1 MDNKE
6 ILERINEKRVSISTC
21 VQSLQFILKDIEEME
36 MKANSESDNSFLGLS
51 NIVEQ
56 LAERIKKDNADI
68 MVLSE

>member
-1 MDNKE
+1 METKE
-6 ILERINEKRVSISTC
+6 RMAIIHENSIMISAC

-36 MKANSESDNSFLGLS
+36 MKANSESDNSYLGLS

-56 LAERIKKDNADI
+56 LAERIKIDNADI

>member
-1 MDNKE
+1 MDNKKV
-6 ILERINEKRVSISTC
+6 LERINEKSVSISTC

-36 MKANSESDNSFLGLS
+36 MKANSESDNSYLGLS

-56 LAERIKKDNADI
+56 LAERIKIDNADI

>member
-6 ILERINEKRVSISTC
+6 ILERINEKSVSISTC